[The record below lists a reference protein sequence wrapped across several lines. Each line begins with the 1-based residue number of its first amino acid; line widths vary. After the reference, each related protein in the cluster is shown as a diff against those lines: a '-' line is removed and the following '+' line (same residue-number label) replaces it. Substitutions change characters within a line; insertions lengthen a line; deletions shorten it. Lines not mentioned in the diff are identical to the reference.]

1 VLRTPD
7 EESVVV
13 LVLHIMDAARKRL
26 AVLSRDASV
35 FDAAEILANPAI
47 PVVVVCDE
55 AGATVGVISRT
66 DILKTIAGK
75 RSAALDTNASAMMTQ
90 AILSCHANQTVQQ
103 VWGMLNARSLR
114 CAPILDG
121 DGRPLGVIHARDL
134 ARALLD
140 EVAQEEELLRDYFLG
155 IGYQ

>member
-1 VLRTPD
+1 M
-7 EESVVV
+7 
-13 LVLHIMDAARKRL
+13 LVLHIMDAARRRL
-26 AVLSRDASV
+26 AVVSQNASV
-35 FDAAEILANPAI
+35 CDVADVLANPAI
-47 PVVVVCDE
+47 PIIVVCNE
-55 AGATVGVISRT
+55 AGVTIGVISRT
-66 DILKTIAGK
+66 DILKTIAGA
-75 RSAALDTNASAMMTQ
+75 RGDALDMTASAMMTR

-103 VWGMLNARSLR
+103 VWGLLNARSLR
-114 CAPILDG
+114 CAPILDA

>member
-1 VLRTPD
+1 M
-7 EESVVV
+7 V

-26 AVLSRDASV
+26 AVLSQDASV

-47 PVVVVCDE
+47 PVVVVCNE
-55 AGATVGVISRT
+55 AGVTVGVISRT

-75 RSAALDTNASAMMTQ
+75 RSDALDTNASAMMTQ
-90 AILSCHANQTVQQ
+90 AILSCDANQTVQQ
-103 VWGMLNARSLR
+103 VWGLLNARSLR

-121 DGRPLGVIHARDL
+121 DGRPLGVVHARDL

-140 EVAQEEELLRDYFLG
+140 EVAREKELLRDYFLG